1 MKNGFFSVRSWKNK
15 AIGTWGLQS
24 TTHKY
29 STFFFTDKWTEKHCH
44 TAGTFRI
51 LNDFELRSL
60 LKMEAANQASA
71 ETVTFKNPTCCVC
84 CWRRRGA
91 TWKHLRSA
99 SLPAK
104 ATAQLRGPTR
114 RTPHSN
120 GSISTRQVILRGK
133 NVICK
138 FRQTK
143 QAFPNATTMFKHILC
158 VRSVLQMF
166 CFVLFFLFFIF
177 VAATAKEAES
187 KELVSL
193 VVVFAPDRQEEPP
206 QQLLLYSQP
215 HHKRA
220 LNYPQM
226 TTCCKQLDSRKR
238 AARTH
243 L

>member
-91 TWKHLRSA
+91 TWKHLHSA

-114 RTPHSN
+114 RTPRSTWKHFHTASYSEGEKCDLQIPSN
-120 GSISTRQVILRGK
+120 ETGISKRYYDVQTHPVCQKCPADVLFCFIFPFFHLRGCHCEGSR
-133 NVICK
+133 VQRACLPRRRLCS
-138 FRQTK
+138 RQTGR
-143 QAFPNATTMFKHILC
+143 ASSAAA
-158 VRSVLQMF
+158 SVF
-166 CFVLFFLFFIF
+166 S
-177 VAATAKEAES
+177 AA
-187 KELVSL
+187 
-193 VVVFAPDRQEEPP
+193 
-206 QQLLLYSQP
+206 SQ
-215 HHKRA
+215 KS
-220 LNYPQM
+220 
-226 TTCCKQLDSRKR
+226 T
-238 AARTH
+238 
-243 L
+243 